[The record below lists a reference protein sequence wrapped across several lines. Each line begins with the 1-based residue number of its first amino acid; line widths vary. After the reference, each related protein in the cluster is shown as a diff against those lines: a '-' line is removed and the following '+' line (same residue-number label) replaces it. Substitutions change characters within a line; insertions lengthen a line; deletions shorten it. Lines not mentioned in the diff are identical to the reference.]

1 MTYSYSF
8 ELTLEILSVACG
20 LVYLIL
26 IIKENIWGWPF
37 GIVGSAIA
45 IVLFV
50 ETKLYSEAILH
61 GYYVIIGVYGWWLWS
76 KPQVTLKITTWKWWQ
91 HGVAILSCISLT
103 FGAGFLFETYS
114 DADKP
119 YFDASTSIFS
129 YFASYLEA
137 KKILSSWIYWIVIN
151 LFTIGLYHTKDLSLY
166 SGLMV
171 VYLGLSV
178 VGYLKW
184 KKVYHLQ

>member
-1 MTYSYSF
+1 MTL
-8 ELTLEILSVACG
+8 ELTLEIFSVLCG
-20 LVYLIL
+20 LIYLIL
-26 IIKENIWGWPF
+26 IIQENVWGWPF
-37 GIVGSAIA
+37 GIVGSAVA

-61 GYYVIIGVYGWWLWS
+61 FYYVLIGIYGWWLWS
-76 KPQVTLKITTWKWWQ
+76 KPKSQIRITTWHWWQ
-91 HGVAILSCISLT
+91 HIIAVVSCIFITLGVGYI
-103 FGAGFLFETYS
+103 FQTYT

-137 KKILSSWIYWIVIN
+137 QKILSSWIYWIIIN
-151 LFTIGLYHTKDLSLY
+151 LFTIGLYHTKDLSFY

-171 VYLGLSV
+171 IYLGLSV

-184 KKVYHLQ
+184 RKAYHLQ